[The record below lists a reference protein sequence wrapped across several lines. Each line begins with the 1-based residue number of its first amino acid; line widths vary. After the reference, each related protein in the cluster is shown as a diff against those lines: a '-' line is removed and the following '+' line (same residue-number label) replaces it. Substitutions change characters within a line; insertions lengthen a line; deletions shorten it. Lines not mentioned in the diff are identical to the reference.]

1 MLIAALRSLSRAH
14 SASPTAAW
22 SSQVWWRA
30 QAAAY
35 IIRPNNHTMAKI
47 WRLRQNPALH
57 HVWQYGRPATH
68 LSVPYP
74 LPAGTISMHVR
85 CELEHIPARNPTT
98 LPTSVIRLR
107 MLFLAFL
114 TIKPSMS
121 LWSGT
126 IRHL

>member
-1 MLIAALRSLSRAH
+1 M
-14 SASPTAAW
+14 
-22 SSQVWWRA
+22 WWRA

-57 HVWQYGRPATH
+57 HVWQNGRPATH

-85 CELEHIPARNPTT
+85 YELEPPCQEPDRVI
-98 LPTSVIRLR
+98 LCTSVMHIRMMCRL
-107 MLFLAFL
+107 L
-114 TIKPSMS
+114 TMDISS
-121 LWSGT
+121 WSSK
-126 IRHL
+126 R

>member
-1 MLIAALRSLSRAH
+1 MCITSRPAWPCRCHPVQFTACPSSVDDWLTRSA
-14 SASPTAAW
+14 
-22 SSQVWWRA
+22 QVWWRA

-57 HVWQYGRPATH
+57 HVWQNGRPATH

-85 CELEHIPARNPTT
+85 CELEC
-98 LPTSVIRLR
+98 SC
-107 MLFLAFL
+107 
-114 TIKPSMS
+114 
-121 LWSGT
+121 
-126 IRHL
+126 